1 MTNLSKRS
9 FIKAGALASVGVLTV
24 GAGRCGADKVSI
36 YVRTITTFLN
46 QISGVL
52 PNQAAFIA
60 RIVKIAAD
68 FDAAYKRGDFASA
81 DTFFNSLEQ
90 NLTTLTNSIGVNVSN
105 SVKTW
110 ISIIGITVTSIA
122 VLFKEQVDAQPDL
135 AVAVRRGARS
145 AGAVERLA
153 AQARVDALYQASKP

>member
-1 MTNLSKRS
+1 MNRRTL
-9 FIKAGALASVGVLTV
+9 IKTGGLATVGVLT
-24 GAGRCGADKVSI
+24 GSAFKCGADKVSI

-46 QISGVL
+46 QISSLL
-52 PNQAAFIA
+52 PAQAALIT
-60 RIVKIAAD
+60 RIVKIASD
-68 FDAAYKRGDFASA
+68 FDAAYRRGDFASA

-90 NLTTLTNSIGVNVSN
+90 NLTTLTNGIGVNVSN

-122 VLFKEQVDAQPDL
+122 VLFKEQIEAQPDI
-135 AVAVRRGARS
+135 AAAVRRGARS